1 MAVVCALSIIQ
12 AAARYARRRPK
23 RTHKKQAEKAY
34 KLNIKID
41 CQINQMA
48 VRRELVFDE
57 CVGASRLR
65 RQAHVFFHSTKQI
78 NSTDICLF
86 A

>member
-1 MAVVCALSIIQ
+1 MRLRFKQ

-48 VRRELVFDE
+48 VRRELVIDE
-57 CVGASRLR
+57 CVGAPRRR
-65 RQAHVFFHSTKQI
+65 RQAHAHLI
-78 NSTDICLF
+78 NLTNQTDVKLK
-86 A
+86 

>member
-1 MAVVCALSIIQ
+1 MRLRFKQ
-12 AAARYARRRPK
+12 AAARYARRRHK

-48 VRRELVFDE
+48 VRRELVIDE
-57 CVGASRLR
+57 AAARSAAADKL
-65 RQAHVFFHSTKQI
+65 TPLI
-78 NSTDICLF
+78 
-86 A
+86 

>member
-34 KLNIKID
+34 KLNIKIA
-41 CQINQMA
+41 IIKTA
-48 VRRELVFDE
+48 EVPAEIAF
-57 CVGASRLR
+57 ASGIIPSGGI
-65 RQAHVFFHSTKQI
+65 A
-78 NSTDICLF
+78 
-86 A
+86 